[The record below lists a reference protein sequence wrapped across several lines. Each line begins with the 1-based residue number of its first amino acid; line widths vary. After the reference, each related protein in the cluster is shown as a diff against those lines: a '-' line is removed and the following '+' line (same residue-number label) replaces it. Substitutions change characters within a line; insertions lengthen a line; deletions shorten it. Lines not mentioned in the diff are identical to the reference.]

1 MDGNLENGNGNLTGL
16 VWALGMEVKGDMG
29 MGVGPRGRWLA
40 ACTLARVEGT
50 HPPTYSL
57 VGWAVFALL
66 SFARS
71 AYIVGS

>member
-1 MDGNLENGNGNLTGL
+1 MDGNLGNGNGNLTGL
-16 VWALGMEVKGDMG
+16 VWALGREVRGYMD
-29 MGVGPRGRWLA
+29 MGVGLRGRRLV
-40 ACTLARVEGT
+40 ACTLVRVEGT

-66 SFARS
+66 SFARP